1 MSRAD
6 ARLGCIVGADIDLV
20 MSRRE
25 AERRMREVVTVGNE
39 LLVRPPGELDPIR
52 TLVAIYEGRA
62 RVKFPSASA
71 YNAAPGGQQ
80 LAITN
85 IVLAVP
91 SGSPVFPTGS
101 VVRVDSSADDPAL
114 AGRRFRIK
122 GPAQAGQTTA
132 HRYPVTE
139 ES

>member
-1 MSRAD
+1 MA
-6 ARLGCIVGADIDLV
+6 
-20 MSRRE
+20 RRE
-25 AERRMREVVTVGNE
+25 AERRMREVVTVGE
-39 LLVRPPGELDPIR
+39 ERMVRPPGGFDAERVLTP
-52 TLVAIYEGRA
+52 VYEGRA

-71 YNAAPGGQQ
+71 YAASPAGQQ
-80 LAITN
+80 VAITN
-85 IVLAVP
+85 IVLSVP
-91 SGSPVFPTGS
+91 SGSPVFPPGL

-114 AGRRFRIK
+114 VGRRFRIK